1 MHEKIKLNVERKKEM
16 IVQIKNFFLEKR
28 EEEIGDLAATFL
40 LDFIID
46 KLAAEFYNQG
56 VYDAY
61 KHMSDRVED
70 LFELQIY

>member
-1 MHEKIKLNVERKKEM
+1 MNEKINLSVERKKEM

-28 EEEIGDLAATFL
+28 EEEIGDLAATFI
-40 LDFIID
+40 LDFFVE

-56 VYDAY
+56 IYDAH